1 MGTNGGK
8 EGRVWGRLG
17 ATGSLQKR
25 VVSVCLISRVSC
37 PRVLCVVCEIFL
49 TSKSASRS
57 LLEEQMVIPHSL
69 GLVSTRTTWRDA

>member
-1 MGTNGGK
+1 MGKTRGS
-8 EGRVWGRLG
+8 
-17 ATGSLQKR
+17 GSLQKR

-37 PRVLCVVCEIFL
+37 TRVLCVVCEIFL